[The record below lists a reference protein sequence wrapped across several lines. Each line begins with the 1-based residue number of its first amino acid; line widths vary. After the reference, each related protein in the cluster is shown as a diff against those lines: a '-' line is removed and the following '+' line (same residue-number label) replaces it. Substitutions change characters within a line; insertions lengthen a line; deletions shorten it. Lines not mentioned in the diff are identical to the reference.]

1 MFPFSFSENNTDLP
15 NYLYFP
21 VSYGI
26 LRNISSNAC
35 WDQIATLSEI
45 KPTMKHKSLFLP
57 SDNETVGDIAFRNI
71 RSDIIRGRLKPGQK
85 LRLDQLKSHYGV
97 AVSTLREILSRLA
110 AENFVVAEGQRGFEV
125 TGISEAGLRDIAALR
140 LLLETHALRQ
150 SIATGDL
157 QWEARVVSSHYMLK
171 VVETKL
177 IEGDMSQVEQ
187 WVQQDWEFHHATISA
202 CASPAMM
209 AAHSTAFDRFL
220 RYHMLVLDF
229 RGKPA
234 AEEHARLRD
243 LVIARDAEG
252 AVALLTS
259 HVESGLNHV
268 LGTGK
273 IPA

>member
-1 MFPFSFSENNTDLP
+1 
-15 NYLYFP
+15 
-21 VSYGI
+21 
-26 LRNISSNAC
+26 
-35 WDQIATLSEI
+35 
-45 KPTMKHKSLFLP
+45 MKHKSFFIA
-57 SDNETVGDIAFRNI
+57 SENETVGEVAFRNI
-71 RSDIIRGRLKPGQK
+71 RADIIRGKLKPGQK
-85 LRLDQLKSHYGV
+85 LKLEKLKADYGV
-97 AVSTLREILSRLA
+97 AVPTLREILSRLA
-110 AENFVVAEGQRGFEV
+110 AEEFVVAEGQRGFEV
-125 TGISEAGLRDIAALR
+125 TSVSEAGLRDIAALR

-157 QWEARVVSSHYMLK
+157 QWEAQIVSSHYMLK

-177 IEGDMSQVEQ
+177 IDGDISQVEQ

-234 AEEHARLRD
+234 ADEHAQLRD
-243 LVIARDAEG
+243 LVIARDAEA
-252 AVALLTS
+252 AVKLLTS

>member
-1 MFPFSFSENNTDLP
+1 MKQKSFFVARE
-15 NYLYFP
+15 
-21 VSYGI
+21 
-26 LRNISSNAC
+26 
-35 WDQIATLSEI
+35 
-45 KPTMKHKSLFLP
+45 
-57 SDNETVGDIAFRNI
+57 NETVGEVAFRNI
-71 RSDIIRGRLKPGQK
+71 RSDIIRGKLAPGQK
-85 LRLDQLKSHYGV
+85 LKLEKLKAEYGV
-97 AVSTLREILSRLA
+97 AVPTLREILNRLA
-110 AENFVVAEGQRGFEV
+110 AEEFVIAEGQRGFEV
-125 TGISEAGLRDIAALR
+125 TGVSEAGLRDIAGLR

-157 QWEARVVSSHYMLK
+157 QWEARVVSSHHMLK

-177 IEGDMSQVEQ
+177 IEGDLSQVEQ

-202 CASPAMM
+202 CQSPAMM

-234 AEEHARLRD
+234 ADEHAKLRD
-243 LVIARDAEG
+243 LVIERDVEA
-252 AVALLTS
+252 AVKLLTS